1 MQCPDTVRYML
12 RFKRLGVIALAGALA
27 SAILT
32 APAAPALAFKQI
44 PATNWGYIYAGTDP
58 VTATKA
64 KPAAKNLEFKSKFE
78 VKYNNF
84 PDWAKKEV
92 QAAIDVWSANFKSSV
107 VVSVD
112 ASWGRSN
119 SWGVLG
125 SARPGSFFS
134 AFSGAPDPSLWY
146 SSASANA
153 LAGKDLDK
161 ANPEIVIQVNS
172 GATWNTRGD
181 GMPTSAEYDLESVFI
196 HEVGHGLG
204 FLSNDA
210 YDPFF
215 GLGSLDQPTPFD
227 AYLQTADGRRL
238 ADLPTP
244 SRELG
249 SALTSSLVWSGPLGI
264 NANGGIKPKMYT
276 PSRYESGSSTSH
288 LDEATFSKSG
298 LDSVMTP
305 SLDPGEVFRQPG
317 PLQLAMME
325 DMRNKPPAG
334 VATELPLSP
343 RNVQAF
349 TGDSSALISFDPPVN
364 LRTAQISEYVIKNI
378 KTGAE
383 KRSPSSPVLMTG
395 LKNGTPYTFSVV
407 SKNALGISDPGTA
420 KAVTPQ
426 PGWKSTVLDST
437 ADGKSVA
444 STTFNGQ
451 PAIAYTDTQSGDL
464 KLATYDGK
472 KWKKITVDGA
482 GGSSARTNGTIS
494 GAISMCVNG
503 SGVKQTL
510 HIFYSDSTEKDLR
523 YAAYNGKSFAIEIV
537 DGNGPAVNEYT
548 QILRVRTSSDVSV
561 ANACI
566 ATASTVQVFYR
577 DESQGVLL
585 GAVKTKST
593 TWQYELIDGDRKTDG
608 RSTGDVG
615 FHLQAIFDG
624 SKTYV
629 AYDSVVT
636 MNQKKE
642 ITSGAIRIA
651 TRTGIEPAAW
661 AYQTLDIS
669 TDDAS
674 IFGFDVA
681 LAKVNGDVLATW
693 LAASITTA
701 PKPNQIRWAL
711 LSDPT
716 KISTITT
723 ENFGTPGQYIVTD
736 GKTII
741 FNCQER
747 LCALDMSKKDLGQA
761 AIRLVSSTQGAEHT
775 QSAWV
780 TVNKNKYLLA
790 TVNGKLAL
798 LKP

>member
-1 MQCPDTVRYML
+1 MVRM
-12 RFKRLGVIALAGALA
+12 KRLGAIAFAGALVA
-27 SAILT
+27 SILV
-32 APAAPALAFKQI
+32 APSAPALSFKQI
-44 PATNWGYIYAGTDP
+44 PATNWGHIYAGSDP
-58 VTATKA
+58 VSNSNPR
-64 KPAAKNLEFKSKFE
+64 PAQKNLEAKSKFI

-92 QAAIDVWSANFKSSV
+92 QSAVNVWSANFSSTV
-107 VVSVD
+107 AITVD
-112 ASWGRSN
+112 ASWGRSS

-146 SSASANA
+146 SSATANA
-153 LAGKDLDK
+153 LAGRDLDK
-161 ANPEIVIQVNS
+161 ANPEIIIQVNS

-181 GMPTSAEYDLESVFI
+181 GTPSSSEYDLESVFI
-196 HEVGHGLG
+196 HELGHGLG

-210 YDPFF
+210 YDPSF

-227 AYLQTADGRRL
+227 AYLQTSDGRRL
-238 ADLPTP
+238 SDLPTP
-244 SRELG
+244 SKELG
-249 SALTSSLVWSGPLGI
+249 VALTTSLVWNGALGI
-264 NANGGIKPKMYT
+264 KANGGVKPKMYT

-288 LDEATFSKSG
+288 LDENTFSKSG

-317 PLQLAMME
+317 PLLLAMME

-334 VATELPLSP
+334 VATELPLAP

-364 LRTAQISEYVIKNI
+364 LRTAQISEYIVKNI
-378 KTGAE
+378 KTGVE
-383 KRSPSSPVLMTG
+383 KKSLTSPVLMTG
-395 LKNGTPYTFSVV
+395 LKNGTSYTFSVV
-407 SKNALGISDPGTA
+407 AKNALGISDAEIT

-426 PGWKSTVLDST
+426 AGWKSTVLDSS

-451 PAIAYTDTQSGDL
+451 PAIAYTDTKSGDL

-472 KWKKITVDGA
+472 KWKKVTIDGA
-482 GGSSARTNGTIS
+482 GGSSGRTTDTIS
-494 GAISMCVNG
+494 GSISMCVNG
-503 SGVKQTL
+503 SGLKQTL

-523 YAAYNGKSFAIEIV
+523 YAVFNGKSFAIEII

-548 QILRVRTSSDVSV
+548 EVVRVRTSSDVSV
-561 ANACI
+561 ANACV
-566 ATASTVQVFYR
+566 ATSSTVQVYYR
-577 DESQGVLL
+577 DETQGVLL
-585 GAVKTKST
+585 GAVKTRTST
-593 TWQYELIDGDRKTDG
+593 WKYELVDGDRKTDG
-608 RSTGDVG
+608 RTTGDVG

-629 AYDSVVT
+629 AYDSIVS

-651 TRTGIEPAAW
+651 TRTGIEPRAW

-681 LAKVNGDVLATW
+681 LAKINGDVMATW
-693 LAASITTA
+693 LAASTATA
-701 PKPNQIRWAL
+701 PKPNQVRWAL

-716 KISTITT
+716 KISRLTT
-723 ENFGTPGQYIVTD
+723 ENFGTPGEFLATD

-747 LCALDMSKKDLGQA
+747 LCALDTSKKDLGQS
-761 AIRLVSSTQGAEHT
+761 AIRLVSSTQGSEPT

-780 TVNKNKYLLA
+780 TVNKVKYLLA
-790 TVNGKLAL
+790 TFNGKLAL

>member
-1 MQCPDTVRYML
+1 ML
-12 RFKRLGVIALAGALA
+12 RIKRLGVFAIAGALVA
-27 SAILT
+27 SILI
-32 APAAPALAFKQI
+32 APAAPAIAFKQI
-44 PATNWGYIYAGTDP
+44 PATNWGYVYAGSDP
-58 VTATKA
+58 VTTSN
-64 KPAAKNLEFKSKFE
+64 PEPRQKNLEVKSKFV

-92 QAAIDVWSANFKSSV
+92 QAAVNVWSANFSSSV
-107 VVSVD
+107 PITVD
-112 ASWGRSN
+112 ASWGRSS

-146 SSASANA
+146 SSATANA
-153 LAGKDLDK
+153 LAGRDLDK
-161 ANPEIVIQVNS
+161 ANPEIIIQVNS
-172 GATWNTRGD
+172 GAIWNTRGD
-181 GMPTSAEYDLESVFI
+181 GTPSSIEYDLESVFI
-196 HEVGHGLG
+196 HELGHGLG

-210 YDPFF
+210 YDPLY

-227 AYLQTADGRRL
+227 AYLQTSDGRRL

-244 SRELG
+244 SQELG
-249 SALTSSLVWSGPLGI
+249 VALTSSLVWNGALGI
-264 NANGGIKPKMYT
+264 KANGGIKPKMYT
-276 PSRYESGSSTSH
+276 PSRYEPGSSTSH
-288 LDEATFSKSG
+288 LDENTFSKSG

-317 PLQLAMME
+317 PLLLAMME

-378 KTGAE
+378 KTGTE
-383 KRSPSSPVLMTG
+383 KKSLTSPVLMTG
-395 LKNGTPYTFSVV
+395 LKNGTSYTFSVV
-407 SKNALGISDPGTA
+407 AKNALGTSDPVVT
-420 KAVTPQ
+420 KSVTPQ
-426 PGWKSTVLDST
+426 AGWKSTVLDSA
-437 ADGKSVA
+437 ADGKSLA
-444 STTFNGQ
+444 SATFNGQ
-451 PAIAYTDTQSGDL
+451 PAIAYTDTKSGDL
-464 KLATYDGK
+464 KLATFDGK
-472 KWKKITVDGA
+472 KWNKVTVDGA
-482 GGSSARTNGTIS
+482 GGSSGRTTNTIS
-494 GAISMCVNG
+494 GSISMCVNG
-503 SGVKQTL
+503 SGLRQTL

-523 YAAYNGKSFAIEIV
+523 YAVYNGKSFAVEIV
-537 DGNGPAVNEYT
+537 DGNAPAVNEYT
-548 QILRVRTSSDVSV
+548 EIVRVRTASDVSV
-561 ANACI
+561 ANACV
-566 ATASTVQVFYR
+566 ATASSVQVFYR
-577 DESQGVLL
+577 DETQGVLL
-585 GAVKTKST
+585 GAVRTKTSSWK
-593 TWQYELIDGDRKTDG
+593 YELIDGDRKTDG
-608 RSTGDVG
+608 RTTGDVG

-624 SKTYV
+624 SKVYV
-629 AYDSVVT
+629 AYDSVVS

-651 TRTGIEPAAW
+651 RRTGFEPTAW
-661 AYQTLDIS
+661 TYQTLDIS
-669 TDDAS
+669 TDEAN

-693 LAASITTA
+693 LATSTATA
-701 PKPNQIRWAL
+701 PKPNQVRWAL

-716 KISTITT
+716 KISKLTT
-723 ENFGTPGQYIVTD
+723 ENFGTPGEYLATD
-736 GKTII
+736 GRTII

-747 LCALDMSKKDLGQA
+747 LCALDTSKKDLGQS
-761 AIRLVSSTQGAEHT
+761 AIRLVSSTQGSEPT

-780 TVNKNKYLLA
+780 TVNKVKLLLA

>member
-1 MQCPDTVRYML
+1 ML
-12 RFKRLGVIALAGALA
+12 RIKRLGVFAIAGALVA
-27 SAILT
+27 SILI
-32 APAAPALAFKQI
+32 AAAAPAIAFKQI
-44 PATNWGYIYAGTDP
+44 PATNWGYVYAGSDP
-58 VTATKA
+58 VTTSN
-64 KPAAKNLEFKSKFE
+64 PEPRQKNLEVKSKFV

-92 QAAIDVWSANFKSSV
+92 QAAVNVWSANFSSSV
-107 VVSVD
+107 PITVD
-112 ASWGRSN
+112 ASWGRSS

-146 SSASANA
+146 SSATANA
-153 LAGKDLDK
+153 LAGRDLDK
-161 ANPEIVIQVNS
+161 ANPEIIIQVNS
-172 GATWNTRGD
+172 GAIWNTRGD
-181 GMPTSAEYDLESVFI
+181 GTPSSIEYDLESVFI
-196 HEVGHGLG
+196 HELGHGLG

-210 YDPFF
+210 YDPFY

-227 AYLQTADGRRL
+227 AYLQTSDGRRL

-244 SRELG
+244 SQELG
-249 SALTSSLVWSGPLGI
+249 VALTSSLVWNGALGI
-264 NANGGIKPKMYT
+264 KANGGIKPKMYT
-276 PSRYESGSSTSH
+276 PSRYEPGSSTSH
-288 LDEATFSKSG
+288 LDENTFSKSG

-317 PLQLAMME
+317 PLLLAMME

-378 KTGAE
+378 KTGTE
-383 KRSPSSPVLMTG
+383 RKSLTSPVLMTG
-395 LKNGTPYTFSVV
+395 LKNGTSYTFSVV
-407 SKNALGISDPGTA
+407 AKNALGTSDPVVT
-420 KAVTPQ
+420 KSVTPQ
-426 PGWKSTVLDST
+426 TGWKSTVLDSA
-437 ADGKSVA
+437 ADGKSLA
-444 STTFNGQ
+444 SATFNGQ
-451 PAIAYTDTQSGDL
+451 PAIAYTDTKSGDL
-464 KLATYDGK
+464 KLATFDGK
-472 KWKKITVDGA
+472 KWNKVTVDGA
-482 GGSSARTNGTIS
+482 GGSSGRTTNTIS
-494 GAISMCVNG
+494 GSISMCVNG
-503 SGVKQTL
+503 SGLRQTL

-523 YAAYNGKSFAIEIV
+523 YAVYNGKSFAVEIV
-537 DGNGPAVNEYT
+537 DGNAPAVNEYT
-548 QILRVRTSSDVSV
+548 EIVRVRTASDVSV
-561 ANACI
+561 ANACV
-566 ATASTVQVFYR
+566 ATASSVQVFYR
-577 DESQGVLL
+577 DETQGVLL
-585 GAVKTKST
+585 GAVRTKTSSWK
-593 TWQYELIDGDRKTDG
+593 YELIDGDRKTDG
-608 RSTGDVG
+608 RTTGDVG

-624 SKTYV
+624 SKVYV
-629 AYDSVVT
+629 AYDSVVS

-651 TRTGIEPAAW
+651 RRTGFEPTAW
-661 AYQTLDIS
+661 TYQTLDIS
-669 TDDAS
+669 TDEAN

-693 LAASITTA
+693 LATSTATA
-701 PKPNQIRWAL
+701 PKPNQVRWTL

-716 KISTITT
+716 KISKLTT
-723 ENFGTPGQYIVTD
+723 ENFGTPGEYLATD
-736 GKTII
+736 GRTII

-747 LCALDMSKKDLGQA
+747 LCALDTSKKDLGQS
-761 AIRLVSSTQGAEHT
+761 AIRLVSSTQGSEPT

-780 TVNKNKYLLA
+780 TVNKVKLLLA

>member
-1 MQCPDTVRYML
+1 ML
-12 RFKRLGVIALAGALA
+12 RIKRLGVIAFAGALVA
-27 SAILT
+27 SILV
-32 APAAPALAFKQI
+32 APAAPALSFKQI

-58 VTATKA
+58 VTTSNAQPTQ
-64 KPAAKNLEFKSKFE
+64 KNLEAKSKFV

-92 QAAIDVWSANFKSSV
+92 QAAVNVWSANFSSSV
-107 VVSVD
+107 PITVD
-112 ASWGRSN
+112 ASWGRSS

-146 SSASANA
+146 SSATANA
-153 LAGKDLDK
+153 LAGRDLDK
-161 ANPEIVIQVNS
+161 ANPEIIIQVNS
-172 GATWNTRGD
+172 GAIWNTRGD
-181 GMPTSAEYDLESVFI
+181 GTPSPTEYDLESVFI
-196 HEVGHGLG
+196 HELGHGLG

-210 YDPFF
+210 YDPYY

-244 SRELG
+244 SKELG
-249 SALTSSLVWSGPLGI
+249 TALTSSLVWNGALGI
-264 NANGGIKPKMYT
+264 KANGGIKPKMYT

-288 LDEATFSKSG
+288 LDENTFSKSG

-317 PLQLAMME
+317 PLLLAMME

-378 KTGAE
+378 KIGLE
-383 KRSPSSPVLMTG
+383 KKSLTSPVLMTG
-395 LKNGTPYTFSVV
+395 LKNGTSYTFSVV
-407 SKNALGISDPGTA
+407 AKNALGSSDPVLT
-420 KAVTPQ
+420 KSVTPQ
-426 PGWKSTVLDST
+426 AGWKSTVLDAA

-451 PAIAYTDTQSGDL
+451 PAIAYTDTKSGDL
-464 KLATYDGK
+464 KLATFDGK
-472 KWKKITVDGA
+472 KWNKVTVDGA
-482 GGSSARTNGTIS
+482 GGSSGRTTNTIS
-494 GAISMCVNG
+494 GSISMCVNG
-503 SGVKQTL
+503 SGVRQTL

-523 YAAYNGKSFAIEIV
+523 YAVYNGKSFAVDIV
-537 DGNGPAVNEYT
+537 DGNGSEVNEYT
-548 QILRVRTSSDVSV
+548 EVLRVRTASDVSV
-561 ANACI
+561 ANACV
-566 ATASTVQVFYR
+566 ATASSVQVFYR
-577 DESQGVLL
+577 DETQGVLL
-585 GAVKTKST
+585 GAVRTKTSS
-593 TWQYELIDGDRKTDG
+593 WEYELIDGDRKTDS
-608 RSTGDVG
+608 RTTGDVG

-624 SKTYV
+624 SKIYV
-629 AYDSVVT
+629 AYDSVVS

-651 TRTGIEPAAW
+651 TRTGIEPTAW
-661 AYQTLDIS
+661 SYQTLDIS

-693 LAASITTA
+693 LATSTATA
-701 PKPNQIRWAL
+701 PKPNQVRWAL

-716 KISTITT
+716 KISRLTT
-723 ENFGTPGQYIVTD
+723 ENFGTPGEYLATD
-736 GKTII
+736 GRTII

-747 LCALDMSKKDLGQA
+747 LCALDTSKKDLGQS
-761 AIRLVSSTQGAEHT
+761 AIRLVSSTQGSEPT

-780 TVNKNKYLLA
+780 TVNKVNLLLA

>member
-1 MQCPDTVRYML
+1 ML
-12 RFKRLGVIALAGALA
+12 RIKRLGVFAIAGALVA
-27 SAILT
+27 SILI

-44 PATNWGYIYAGTDP
+44 PATNWGYVYAGSDP
-58 VTATKA
+58 VTTSN
-64 KPAAKNLEFKSKFE
+64 PEPRQKNLEVKSKFV

-92 QAAIDVWSANFKSSV
+92 QAAVNVWSANFSSSV
-107 VVSVD
+107 PITVD
-112 ASWGRSN
+112 ASWGRSS

-146 SSASANA
+146 SSATANA
-153 LAGKDLDK
+153 LAGRDLDK
-161 ANPEIVIQVNS
+161 ANPEIIIQVNS
-172 GATWNTRGD
+172 GAIWNTRGD
-181 GMPTSAEYDLESVFI
+181 GTPSSIEYDLESVFI
-196 HEVGHGLG
+196 HELGHGLG

-210 YDPFF
+210 YDPLY

-227 AYLQTADGRRL
+227 AYLQTSDGRRL

-244 SRELG
+244 SQELG
-249 SALTSSLVWSGPLGI
+249 VALTSSLVWNGALGI
-264 NANGGIKPKMYT
+264 KANGGIKPKMYT
-276 PSRYESGSSTSH
+276 PSRYEPGSSTSH
-288 LDEATFSKSG
+288 LDENTFSKSG

-317 PLQLAMME
+317 PLLLAMME

-378 KTGAE
+378 KTGTE
-383 KRSPSSPVLMTG
+383 RKSLTSPVLMTG
-395 LKNGTPYTFSVV
+395 LKNGTSYTFSVV
-407 SKNALGISDPGTA
+407 AKNALGTSDPVAT
-420 KAVTPQ
+420 KSVTPQ
-426 PGWKSTVLDST
+426 AGWKSTVLDSA
-437 ADGKSVA
+437 ADGKSLA
-444 STTFNGQ
+444 SATFNGQ
-451 PAIAYTDTQSGDL
+451 PAIAYTDTKSGDL
-464 KLATYDGK
+464 KLATFDGK
-472 KWKKITVDGA
+472 KWNKVTVDGA
-482 GGSSARTNGTIS
+482 GGSSGRTTNTIS
-494 GAISMCVNG
+494 GSISMCVNG
-503 SGVKQTL
+503 SGLRQTL

-523 YAAYNGKSFAIEIV
+523 YAVYNGKSFAVEIV
-537 DGNGPAVNEYT
+537 DGNAPAVNEY
-548 QILRVRTSSDVSV
+548 IEIVRVRTASDVSV
-561 ANACI
+561 ANACV
-566 ATASTVQVFYR
+566 ATASSVQVFYR
-577 DESQGVLL
+577 DETQGVLL
-585 GAVKTKST
+585 GAVRTKTSSWK
-593 TWQYELIDGDRKTDG
+593 YELIDGDRKTDG
-608 RSTGDVG
+608 RTTGDVG

-624 SKTYV
+624 SKVYV
-629 AYDSVVT
+629 AYDSVVS

-651 TRTGIEPAAW
+651 RRTGFEPTAW
-661 AYQTLDIS
+661 TYQTLDIS
-669 TDDAS
+669 TDEAN

-681 LAKVNGDVLATW
+681 LAKVNGDVMATW
-693 LAASITTA
+693 LATSTATA
-701 PKPNQIRWAL
+701 PKPNQVRWAL

-716 KISTITT
+716 KISKLTT
-723 ENFGTPGQYIVTD
+723 ENFGTPGEYLATD
-736 GKTII
+736 GRTII

-747 LCALDMSKKDLGQA
+747 LCALDTSKKDLGQS
-761 AIRLVSSTQGAEHT
+761 AIRLVSSTQGSEPT

-780 TVNKNKYLLA
+780 TVNKVKLLLA

>member
-1 MQCPDTVRYML
+1 ML
-12 RFKRLGVIALAGALA
+12 RIKRLGVFAIAGALVA
-27 SAILT
+27 SILI
-32 APAAPALAFKQI
+32 APAAPAIAFKQI
-44 PATNWGYIYAGTDP
+44 PATNWGYVYAGSDP
-58 VTATKA
+58 VTTSN
-64 KPAAKNLEFKSKFE
+64 PEPRQKNLEIKSKFV

-92 QAAIDVWSANFKSSV
+92 QAAVNVWSANFSSSV
-107 VVSVD
+107 PITVD
-112 ASWGRSN
+112 ASWGRSS

-146 SSASANA
+146 SSATANA
-153 LAGKDLDK
+153 LAGRDLDK
-161 ANPEIVIQVNS
+161 ANPEIIIQVNS
-172 GATWNTRGD
+172 GAIWNTRGD
-181 GMPTSAEYDLESVFI
+181 GTPSSIEYDLESVFI
-196 HEVGHGLG
+196 HELGHGLG

-210 YDPFF
+210 YDPFY

-227 AYLQTADGRRL
+227 AYLQTSDGRRL

-244 SRELG
+244 SQELG
-249 SALTSSLVWSGPLGI
+249 VALTSSLVWNGALGI
-264 NANGGIKPKMYT
+264 KANGGIKPKMYT
-276 PSRYESGSSTSH
+276 PSRYEPGSSTSH
-288 LDEATFSKSG
+288 LDENTFSKSG

-317 PLQLAMME
+317 PLLLAMME

-378 KTGAE
+378 KTGTE
-383 KRSPSSPVLMTG
+383 RKSLTSPVLMTG
-395 LKNGTPYTFSVV
+395 LKNGTSYTFSVV
-407 SKNALGISDPGTA
+407 AKNALGTSDPVVT
-420 KAVTPQ
+420 KSVTPQ
-426 PGWKSTVLDST
+426 TGWKSTVLDSA
-437 ADGKSVA
+437 ADGKSLA
-444 STTFNGQ
+444 SATFNGQ
-451 PAIAYTDTQSGDL
+451 PAIAYTDTKSGDL
-464 KLATYDGK
+464 KLATFDGK
-472 KWKKITVDGA
+472 KWNKVTVDGA
-482 GGSSARTNGTIS
+482 GGSSGRTTNTIS
-494 GAISMCVNG
+494 GSISMCVNG
-503 SGVKQTL
+503 SGLRQTL

-523 YAAYNGKSFAIEIV
+523 YAVYNGKSFAVEIV
-537 DGNGPAVNEYT
+537 DGNAPAVNEYT
-548 QILRVRTSSDVSV
+548 EIVRVRTASDVSV
-561 ANACI
+561 ANACV
-566 ATASTVQVFYR
+566 ATASSVQVFYR
-577 DESQGVLL
+577 DETQGVLL
-585 GAVKTKST
+585 GAVRTKTSSWK
-593 TWQYELIDGDRKTDG
+593 YELIDGDRKTDG
-608 RSTGDVG
+608 RTTGDVG

-624 SKTYV
+624 SKVYV
-629 AYDSVVT
+629 AYDSVVS

-651 TRTGIEPAAW
+651 RRTGFEPTAW
-661 AYQTLDIS
+661 TYQTLDIS
-669 TDDAS
+669 TDEAN

-693 LAASITTA
+693 LATSTATA
-701 PKPNQIRWAL
+701 PKPNQVRWAL

-716 KISTITT
+716 KISKLTT
-723 ENFGTPGQYIVTD
+723 ENFGTPGEYLATD
-736 GKTII
+736 GRTII

-747 LCALDMSKKDLGQA
+747 LCALDTSKKDLGQS
-761 AIRLVSSTQGAEHT
+761 AIRLVSSTQGSEPT

-780 TVNKNKYLLA
+780 TVNKVKLLLA

>member
-1 MQCPDTVRYML
+1 MQRI
-12 RFKRLGVIALAGALA
+12 KRLGFFAFAGILVA
-27 SAILT
+27 SILV
-32 APAAPALAFKQI
+32 APSAPALAFKQI
-44 PATNWGYIYAGTDP
+44 PATNWGYTYAGSDP
-58 VTATKA
+58 VTNST
-64 KPAAKNLEFKSKFE
+64 PRPVEKNLEVKSKFV

-84 PDWAKKEV
+84 PEWAKKEV
-92 QAAIDVWSANFKSSV
+92 QAAVNVWSANFSSSV
-107 VVSVD
+107 VITVD
-112 ASWGRSN
+112 ASWGRSS

-146 SSASANA
+146 SSATANA
-153 LAGKDLDK
+153 LAGRDLDK
-161 ANPEIVIQVNS
+161 ANPEIIIQVNS
-172 GATWNTRGD
+172 AAVWNTRGD
-181 GMPTSAEYDLESVFI
+181 GSPSSSEYDLESVFI
-196 HEVGHGLG
+196 HELGHGLG

-210 YDPFF
+210 YDPSF

-244 SRELG
+244 SKELG
-249 SALTSSLVWSGPLGI
+249 SALTSSLVWNGALGMKA
-264 NANGGIKPKMYT
+264 NAGIKPKMYT

-288 LDEATFSKSG
+288 LDENTFSKSG

-305 SLDPGEVFRQPG
+305 NLDPGEVFRQPG
-317 PLQLAMME
+317 PLLLAMME

-364 LRTAQISEYVIKNI
+364 LRTAQISEYVVKNI
-378 KTGAE
+378 KTGTE
-383 KRSPSSPVLMTG
+383 KKSLTSPVLMTG
-395 LKNGTPYTFSVV
+395 LKNGTSYTFSVV
-407 SKNALGISDPGTA
+407 AKNALGTSDPVVT
-420 KAVTPQ
+420 KSVTPQ
-426 PGWKSTVLDST
+426 AGWKSTVLDTT

-451 PAIAYTDTQSGDL
+451 PAIAYTDTKSGDL

-472 KWKKITVDGA
+472 KWKKVTVDGA
-482 GGSSARTNGTIS
+482 GGSSGRTTDNIS
-494 GAISMCVNG
+494 GSISMCVNG
-503 SGVKQTL
+503 SGLKQFL

-523 YAAYNGKSFAIEIV
+523 YAVYNGKSFAIEVV
-537 DGNGPAVNEYT
+537 DGNGPVVNDYEE
-548 QILRVRTSSDVSV
+548 ILRVRTSSDVSV

-566 ATASTVQVFYR
+566 ATASSVQVFYR
-577 DESQGVLL
+577 DETQGVLL
-585 GAVKTKST
+585 GAVKTKTSS
-593 TWQYELIDGDRKTDG
+593 WKYELVDGDRKTDG
-608 RSTGDVG
+608 RTTGDVG

-624 SKTYV
+624 SKTYL

-651 TRTGIEPAAW
+651 TRTGIETTAW
-661 AYQTLDIS
+661 SYQTLDIS

-674 IFGFDVA
+674 VFGFDVA
-681 LAKVNGDVLATW
+681 LAKVSGDVMATW
-693 LAASITTA
+693 LAASTASA
-701 PKPNQIRWAL
+701 PKPNQVRWAL

-716 KISTITT
+716 KISKLTT
-723 ENFGTPGQYIVTD
+723 ENFGTPGEFLTTD
-736 GKTII
+736 GRTII

-747 LCALDMSKKDLGQA
+747 LCALDTSKKELGQS
-761 AIRLVSSTQGAEHT
+761 AIRLVSSTQGSEPT

-780 TVNKNKYLLA
+780 TVNKVKYLLA

>member
-1 MQCPDTVRYML
+1 MVRM
-12 RFKRLGVIALAGALA
+12 KRLRVIALAVALVA
-27 SAILT
+27 SILS
-32 APAAPALAFKQI
+32 APSAPALAFKQI
-44 PATNWGYIYAGTDP
+44 PATTWGHVYAGSDP
-58 VTATKA
+58 VTNSNPRPTQ
-64 KPAAKNLEFKSKFE
+64 KNLEVKSKFI

-92 QAAIDVWSANFKSSV
+92 QAAVNVWSANFSSSV
-107 VVSVD
+107 PITVD
-112 ASWGRSN
+112 ASWGRSS

-146 SSASANA
+146 SSATANA
-153 LAGKDLDK
+153 LAGRDLDK
-161 ANPEIVIQVNS
+161 ANPEIIIQVNS
-172 GATWNTRGD
+172 GAIWNTRGD
-181 GMPTSAEYDLESVFI
+181 GTPSSSEYDLESVFI
-196 HEVGHGLG
+196 HELGHGLG

-210 YDPFF
+210 YDPYYA
-215 GLGSLDQPTPFD
+215 LGSLDQPTPFD
-227 AYLQTADGRRL
+227 AYLQTSDGRRL
-238 ADLPTP
+238 SDLPTP
-244 SRELG
+244 SKELG
-249 SALTSSLVWSGPLGI
+249 VALTSSLVWNGPLGI
-264 NANGGIKPKMYT
+264 KANGGVKPKMYT

-288 LDEATFSKSG
+288 LDENTFSKSG

-317 PLQLAMME
+317 PLLLAMME

-334 VATELPLSP
+334 VATELPQAP

-364 LRTAQISEYVIKNI
+364 LRTAQISEYIVKNI
-378 KTGAE
+378 KTGIE
-383 KRSPSSPVLMTG
+383 KKSLTSPVLMTG
-395 LKNGTPYTFSVV
+395 LKNGTSYTFSVV
-407 SKNALGISDPGTA
+407 AKNALGTSDAEIT

-426 PGWKSTVLDST
+426 AGWKSTVLDSS

-444 STTFNGQ
+444 SATFNGQ
-451 PAIAYTDTQSGDL
+451 PAIAYTDTKSGDL

-472 KWKKITVDGA
+472 KWKKVTVDGA
-482 GGSSARTNGTIS
+482 GGSGGRTTDTIS
-494 GAISMCVNG
+494 GSISMCVNG
-503 SGVKQTL
+503 SGTKQTL
-510 HIFYSDSTEKDLR
+510 HIFYSDLTEKDLR
-523 YAAYNGKSFAIEIV
+523 YVVFNGKSFAIEVV
-537 DGNGPAVNEYT
+537 DGNGPVVNEYT
-548 QILRVRTSSDVSV
+548 EAVRVRTSSDVSV
-561 ANACI
+561 ANACV
-566 ATASTVQVFYR
+566 ATASSVQVYYR
-577 DESQGVLL
+577 DETQGVLL
-585 GAVKTKST
+585 GAVKTRTST
-593 TWQYELIDGDRKTDG
+593 WKYELVDGDRKTDG
-608 RSTGDVG
+608 RTTGDVG

-629 AYDSVVT
+629 AYDSVVS

-651 TRTGIEPAAW
+651 TRTGIEPRDW

-681 LAKVNGDVLATW
+681 LAKVNGDVMATW
-693 LAASITTA
+693 LAASTATA
-701 PKPNQIRWAL
+701 PKPNQVRWAL

-716 KISTITT
+716 KISRLTT
-723 ENFGTPGQYIVTD
+723 ENFGTPGEYLATD
-736 GKTII
+736 GRTII

-747 LCALDMSKKDLGQA
+747 LCALDTSKKDLGQS
-761 AIRLVSSTQGAEHT
+761 AIRLVSSTQGSEPT

-780 TVNKNKYLLA
+780 TVNKVKYLLA
-790 TVNGKLAL
+790 TINGKLAL

>member
-1 MQCPDTVRYML
+1 MVRM
-12 RFKRLGVIALAGALA
+12 KRLRVIALAVALVA
-27 SAILT
+27 SILS
-32 APAAPALAFKQI
+32 APSAPALAFKQI
-44 PATNWGYIYAGTDP
+44 PATTWGHVYAGSDP
-58 VTATKA
+58 VANSNPRPTQ
-64 KPAAKNLEFKSKFE
+64 KNLEVKSKFI

-92 QAAIDVWSANFKSSV
+92 QAAVNVWSANFSSSV
-107 VVSVD
+107 PITVD
-112 ASWGRSN
+112 ASWGRSS

-146 SSASANA
+146 SSATANA
-153 LAGKDLDK
+153 LAGRDLDK
-161 ANPEIVIQVNS
+161 ANPEIIIQVNS
-172 GATWNTRGD
+172 GAIWNTRGD
-181 GMPTSAEYDLESVFI
+181 GTPSSSEYDLESVFI
-196 HEVGHGLG
+196 HELGHGLG

-210 YDPFF
+210 YDPYYA
-215 GLGSLDQPTPFD
+215 LGSLDQPTPFD
-227 AYLQTADGRRL
+227 AYLQTSDGRRL
-238 ADLPTP
+238 SDLPTP
-244 SRELG
+244 SKELG
-249 SALTSSLVWSGPLGI
+249 VALTSSLVWNGPLGI
-264 NANGGIKPKMYT
+264 KANGGVKPKMYT

-288 LDEATFSKSG
+288 LDENTFSKSG

-317 PLQLAMME
+317 PLLLAMME

-334 VATELPLSP
+334 VATELPQAP

-364 LRTAQISEYVIKNI
+364 LRTAQISEYIVKNI
-378 KTGAE
+378 KTGIE
-383 KRSPSSPVLMTG
+383 KKSLTSPVLMTG
-395 LKNGTPYTFSVV
+395 LKNGTSYTFSVV
-407 SKNALGISDPGTA
+407 AKNALGTSDAEIT

-426 PGWKSTVLDST
+426 AGWKSTVLDSS

-451 PAIAYTDTQSGDL
+451 PAIAYTDTKSGDL

-472 KWKKITVDGA
+472 KWKKVTVDGA
-482 GGSSARTNGTIS
+482 GGSGGRTTDTIS
-494 GAISMCVNG
+494 GSISMCVNG
-503 SGVKQTL
+503 SGTKQTL
-510 HIFYSDSTEKDLR
+510 HIFYSDLTEKDLR
-523 YAAYNGKSFAIEIV
+523 YVVFNGKSFAIEVV
-537 DGNGPAVNEYT
+537 DGNGPVVNEYT
-548 QILRVRTSSDVSV
+548 EAVRVRTSSDVSV
-561 ANACI
+561 ANACV
-566 ATASTVQVFYR
+566 ATASSVQVYYR
-577 DESQGVLL
+577 DETQGVLL
-585 GAVKTKST
+585 GAVKTKTST
-593 TWQYELIDGDRKTDG
+593 WKYELVDGDRKTDG
-608 RSTGDVG
+608 RTTGDVG

-629 AYDSVVT
+629 AYDSVVS

-651 TRTGIEPAAW
+651 TRTGIEPRDW

-681 LAKVNGDVLATW
+681 LAKVNGDVMATW
-693 LAASITTA
+693 LAASTATA
-701 PKPNQIRWAL
+701 PKPNQVRWAL

-716 KISTITT
+716 KISRLTT
-723 ENFGTPGQYIVTD
+723 ENFGTPGEYLATD
-736 GKTII
+736 GRTII

-747 LCALDMSKKDLGQA
+747 LCALDTSKKDLGQS
-761 AIRLVSSTQGAEHT
+761 AIRLVSSTQGSEPT

-780 TVNKNKYLLA
+780 TVNKVKYLLA
-790 TVNGKLAL
+790 TINGKLAL

>member
-1 MQCPDTVRYML
+1 ML
-12 RFKRLGVIALAGALA
+12 RIKRLGVIAFAGALVA
-27 SAILT
+27 SILV
-32 APAAPALAFKQI
+32 APAAPALSFKQI

-58 VTATKA
+58 VTTSNAQPTQ
-64 KPAAKNLEFKSKFE
+64 KNLEAKSKFV

-92 QAAIDVWSANFKSSV
+92 QAAVNVWSANFSSSV
-107 VVSVD
+107 PITVD
-112 ASWGRSN
+112 ASWGRSS

-146 SSASANA
+146 SSATANA
-153 LAGKDLDK
+153 MAGRDLDK
-161 ANPEIVIQVNS
+161 ANPEIIIQVNS
-172 GATWNTRGD
+172 GAIWNTRGD
-181 GMPTSAEYDLESVFI
+181 GTPSSTEYDLESVFI
-196 HEVGHGLG
+196 HELGHGLG

-210 YDPFF
+210 YDPFY

-244 SRELG
+244 SKELG
-249 SALTSSLVWSGPLGI
+249 TALTSSLVWNGALGI
-264 NANGGIKPKMYT
+264 KANGGIKPKMYT

-288 LDEATFSKSG
+288 LDENTFSKSG

-317 PLQLAMME
+317 PLLLAMME

-378 KTGAE
+378 KTGLE
-383 KRSPSSPVLMTG
+383 KKSLTSPVLMTG
-395 LKNGTPYTFSVV
+395 LKNGTSYTFSVV
-407 SKNALGISDPGTA
+407 AKNALGSSDPVLT
-420 KAVTPQ
+420 KSLTPQ
-426 PGWKSTVLDST
+426 AGWKSTVLDAA

-451 PAIAYTDTQSGDL
+451 PAIAYTDTKSGDL
-464 KLATYDGK
+464 KLATFDGK
-472 KWKKITVDGA
+472 KWNKVTVDGA
-482 GGSSARTNGTIS
+482 GGSSGRTTNTIS
-494 GAISMCVNG
+494 GSISMCVNG
-503 SGVKQTL
+503 SGVRQTL

-523 YAAYNGKSFAIEIV
+523 YAVYNGKSFAVDIV
-537 DGNGPAVNEYT
+537 DGNGSEVNEYT
-548 QILRVRTSSDVSV
+548 EVLRVRTASDVSV
-561 ANACI
+561 ANACV
-566 ATASTVQVFYR
+566 ATASSVQVFYR
-577 DESQGVLL
+577 DETQGVLL
-585 GAVKTKST
+585 GAVRTKTSSWK
-593 TWQYELIDGDRKTDG
+593 YELIDGDRKTDG
-608 RSTGDVG
+608 RTTGDVG

-624 SKTYV
+624 SKVYV
-629 AYDSVVT
+629 AYDSVVS

-651 TRTGIEPAAW
+651 TRTGIEPTAW
-661 AYQTLDIS
+661 SYQTLDIS

-693 LAASITTA
+693 LATSTATA
-701 PKPNQIRWAL
+701 PKPNQVRWAL

-716 KISTITT
+716 KISRLTT
-723 ENFGTPGQYIVTD
+723 ENFGTPGEYLATD
-736 GKTII
+736 GRTII

-747 LCALDMSKKDLGQA
+747 LCALDTSKKDLGQS
-761 AIRLVSSTQGAEHT
+761 AIRLVSSTQGSEPT

-780 TVNKNKYLLA
+780 TVNKIKYLLA

>member
-1 MQCPDTVRYML
+1 MVRI
-12 RFKRLGVIALAGALA
+12 KRLRVIALAVALVA
-27 SAILT
+27 SILS
-32 APAAPALAFKQI
+32 APSAPALTFKQI
-44 PATNWGYIYAGTDP
+44 PATTWGHVYAGTDP
-58 VTATKA
+58 VTSSNPR
-64 KPAAKNLEFKSKFE
+64 PAQKNLEAKSKFI

-92 QAAIDVWSANFKSSV
+92 QAAVNVWSANFSSAV
-107 VVSVD
+107 PITVD
-112 ASWGRSN
+112 ASWGRSS

-146 SSASANA
+146 SSATANA
-153 LAGKDLDK
+153 LAGRDLDK
-161 ANPEIVIQVNS
+161 ANPEIIIQVNS
-172 GATWNTRGD
+172 GAIWNTRGD
-181 GMPTSAEYDLESVFI
+181 GTPSSSEYDLESVFI
-196 HEVGHGLG
+196 HELGHGLG

-210 YDPFF
+210 YDPYYA
-215 GLGSLDQPTPFD
+215 LGSLDQPTPFD
-227 AYLQTADGRRL
+227 AYLQTSDGRRL
-238 ADLPTP
+238 SDLPTP
-244 SRELG
+244 SKELG
-249 SALTSSLVWSGPLGI
+249 VALTSSLVWNGPLGI
-264 NANGGIKPKMYT
+264 KANGGVKPKMYT

-288 LDEATFSKSG
+288 LDENTFSKSG

-317 PLQLAMME
+317 PLLLAMME

-334 VATELPLSP
+334 VATELPQAP

-364 LRTAQISEYVIKNI
+364 LRTAQISEYIVKNI
-378 KTGAE
+378 KTGVE
-383 KRSPSSPVLMTG
+383 KKSLTSPVLMTG
-395 LKNGTPYTFSVV
+395 LKNGTSYTFSVV
-407 SKNALGISDPGTA
+407 AKNALGTSDPEIT
-420 KAVTPQ
+420 KAITPQ
-426 PGWKSTVLDST
+426 TGWKSTVLDSS

-444 STTFNGQ
+444 SASFNGQ
-451 PAIAYTDTQSGDL
+451 PAIAYTDTKSGDL

-472 KWKKITVDGA
+472 KWKKVTVDGA
-482 GGSSARTNGTIS
+482 GGSGGRTTDTIS
-494 GAISMCVNG
+494 GSISMCVNG
-503 SGVKQTL
+503 SGLKQTL
-510 HIFYSDSTEKDLR
+510 HIFYSDLTEKDLR
-523 YAAYNGKSFAIEIV
+523 YAVFNGKSFAVEVI

-548 QILRVRTSSDVSV
+548 EVVRVRTSSDVSV
-561 ANACI
+561 ANACV
-566 ATASTVQVFYR
+566 ATASSVQVYYR
-577 DESQGVLL
+577 DETQGVLL
-585 GAVKTKST
+585 GAVRTKTST
-593 TWQYELIDGDRKTDG
+593 WKYELVDGDRKTDG
-608 RSTGDVG
+608 RTTGDVG

-629 AYDSVVT
+629 AYDSVVS

-651 TRTGIEPAAW
+651 TRTGIEPRDW
-661 AYQTLDIS
+661 VYQTLDIS

-681 LAKVNGDVLATW
+681 LAKVNGDVMATW
-693 LAASITTA
+693 LAASTATA
-701 PKPNQIRWAL
+701 PKPNQVRWAL

-716 KISTITT
+716 KISRLTT
-723 ENFGTPGQYIVTD
+723 ENFGTPGEYLATD
-736 GKTII
+736 GRTII

-747 LCALDMSKKDLGQA
+747 LCALDTSKKDLGQS
-761 AIRLVSSTQGAEHT
+761 AIRLVSSTQGSEPT

-780 TVNKNKYLLA
+780 TVNKVKHLLA

>member
-1 MQCPDTVRYML
+1 MQRI
-12 RFKRLGVIALAGALA
+12 KGLGVFAFA
-27 SAILT
+27 SILV
-32 APAAPALAFKQI
+32 ASILVSPSAPALAFKQI
-44 PATNWGYIYAGTDP
+44 PATNWGYTYAGSDP
-58 VTATKA
+58 VTGST
-64 KPAAKNLEFKSKFE
+64 PRPVEKNLEVKSKFV

-92 QAAIDVWSANFKSSV
+92 QAAVNVWSANFSSSV
-107 VVSVD
+107 VITVD
-112 ASWGRSN
+112 ASWGRSS

-146 SSASANA
+146 SSATANA
-153 LAGKDLDK
+153 LAGRDLDK
-161 ANPEIVIQVNS
+161 ANPEMIIQVNS
-172 GATWNTRGD
+172 AAVWNTRGD
-181 GMPTSAEYDLESVFI
+181 GSPSSSEYDLESVFI
-196 HEVGHGLG
+196 HELGHGLG

-210 YDPFF
+210 YDPYY

-244 SRELG
+244 SKELG
-249 SALTSSLVWSGPLGI
+249 SALTSSLVWNGALGMKA
-264 NANGGIKPKMYT
+264 NAGIKPKMYT

-288 LDEATFSKSG
+288 LDENTFSKSG

-305 SLDPGEVFRQPG
+305 NLDPGEVFRQPG
-317 PLQLAMME
+317 PLLLAMME

-378 KTGAE
+378 KTGVE
-383 KRSPSSPVLMTG
+383 KKSLTSPVLMTG
-395 LKNGTPYTFSVV
+395 LKNGSSYSFSIIA
-407 SKNALGISDPGTA
+407 KNALGSSDPVVT

-426 PGWKSTVLDST
+426 AGWKSAVLDT
-437 ADGKSVA
+437 AADGKSVA

-451 PAIAYTDTQSGDL
+451 PAIAYTDTKSGDL

-472 KWKKITVDGA
+472 KWKKVTVDGA
-482 GGSSARTNGTIS
+482 GGSSGRTTDTIS
-494 GAISMCVNG
+494 GSISMCVNG
-503 SGVKQTL
+503 SGLKQFL

-523 YAAYNGKSFAIEIV
+523 YAVYNGKSFAIEVV
-537 DGNGPAVNEYT
+537 DGNGPVVNDYAEV
-548 QILRVRTSSDVSV
+548 LRVRTSSDVSV

-566 ATASTVQVFYR
+566 ATASSVQVFYR
-577 DESQGVLL
+577 DETQGVLL
-585 GAVKTKST
+585 GAVKTKTSS
-593 TWQYELIDGDRKTDG
+593 WKYELVDGDRKTDG
-608 RSTGDVG
+608 RTTGDVG

-624 SKTYV
+624 AKTYL

-651 TRTGIEPAAW
+651 TRTGIETTAW
-661 AYQTLDIS
+661 SYQTLDIS

-674 IFGFDVA
+674 VFGFDVA
-681 LAKVNGDVLATW
+681 LAKVSGDIMATW
-693 LAASITTA
+693 LAASTASA
-701 PKPNQIRWAL
+701 PKPNQVRWAL

-716 KISTITT
+716 KISKLTT
-723 ENFGTPGQYIVTD
+723 ENFGTPGEFLTTD
-736 GKTII
+736 GRTII

-747 LCALDMSKKDLGQA
+747 LCALDTSKKELGQS
-761 AIRLVSSTQGAEHT
+761 AIRLVSSTQGSEPT

-780 TVNKNKYLLA
+780 TVNKVKYLLA

>member
-1 MQCPDTVRYML
+1 MVRM
-12 RFKRLGVIALAGALA
+12 KRLRVIALAVALVA
-27 SAILT
+27 SILS
-32 APAAPALAFKQI
+32 APSAPALAFKQI
-44 PATNWGYIYAGTDP
+44 PATTWGHVYAGSDP
-58 VTATKA
+58 VTNSNPRPTQ
-64 KPAAKNLEFKSKFE
+64 KNLEVKSKFI

-92 QAAIDVWSANFKSSV
+92 QAAVNVWSANFSSSV
-107 VVSVD
+107 PITVD
-112 ASWGRSN
+112 ASWGRSS

-146 SSASANA
+146 SSATANA
-153 LAGKDLDK
+153 LAGRDLDK
-161 ANPEIVIQVNS
+161 ANPEIIIQVNS
-172 GATWNTRGD
+172 GAIWNTRGD
-181 GMPTSAEYDLESVFI
+181 GTPSSSEYDLESVFI
-196 HEVGHGLG
+196 HELGHGLG

-210 YDPFF
+210 YDPYYA
-215 GLGSLDQPTPFD
+215 LGSLDQPTPFD
-227 AYLQTADGRRL
+227 AYLQTSDGRRL
-238 ADLPTP
+238 SDLPTP
-244 SRELG
+244 SKELG
-249 SALTSSLVWSGPLGI
+249 VALTSSLVWNGPLGI
-264 NANGGIKPKMYT
+264 KANGGVKPKMYT

-288 LDEATFSKSG
+288 LDENTFSKSG

-317 PLQLAMME
+317 PLLLAMME

-334 VATELPLSP
+334 VATELPLAP

-364 LRTAQISEYVIKNI
+364 LRTAQISEYIVKNI
-378 KTGAE
+378 KTGIE
-383 KRSPSSPVLMTG
+383 KKSLTSPVLMTG
-395 LKNGTPYTFSVV
+395 LKNGTSYTFSVV
-407 SKNALGISDPGTA
+407 AKNALGTSDAEIT

-426 PGWKSTVLDST
+426 AGWKSTVLDSS

-451 PAIAYTDTQSGDL
+451 PAIAYTDTKSGDL

-472 KWKKITVDGA
+472 KWKKVTVDGA
-482 GGSSARTNGTIS
+482 GGSGGRTTDTIS
-494 GAISMCVNG
+494 GSISMCVNG
-503 SGVKQTL
+503 SGTKQTL
-510 HIFYSDSTEKDLR
+510 HIFYSDLTEKDLR
-523 YAAYNGKSFAIEIV
+523 YVVFNGKSFAIEVV
-537 DGNGPAVNEYT
+537 DGNGPVVNEYT
-548 QILRVRTSSDVSV
+548 EAVRVRTSSDVSV
-561 ANACI
+561 ANACV
-566 ATASTVQVFYR
+566 ATASSVQVYYR
-577 DESQGVLL
+577 DETQGVLL
-585 GAVKTKST
+585 GAVKTRTST
-593 TWQYELIDGDRKTDG
+593 WKYELVDGDRKTDG
-608 RSTGDVG
+608 RTTGDVG

-629 AYDSVVT
+629 AYDSVVS

-651 TRTGIEPAAW
+651 TRTGIEPRDW

-681 LAKVNGDVLATW
+681 LAKVNGDVMATW
-693 LAASITTA
+693 LAASTATA
-701 PKPNQIRWAL
+701 PKPNQVRWAL

-716 KISTITT
+716 KISRLTT
-723 ENFGTPGQYIVTD
+723 ENFGTPGEYLATD
-736 GKTII
+736 GRTII

-747 LCALDMSKKDLGQA
+747 LCALDTSKKDLGQS
-761 AIRLVSSTQGAEHT
+761 AIRLVSSTQGSEPT

-780 TVNKNKYLLA
+780 TVNKVKYLLA

>member
-1 MQCPDTVRYML
+1 ML
-12 RFKRLGVIALAGALA
+12 RLNRLWAITFAGALA
-27 SAILT
+27 VSILSA
-32 APAAPALAFKQI
+32 PSAPALAFKQI

-58 VTATKA
+58 VTSTTA
-64 KPAAKNLEFKSKFE
+64 KPAAKNLEFKSKFD

-92 QAAIDVWSANFKSSV
+92 QAAIDVWSANFKSTTV
-107 VVSVD
+107 ITVD
-112 ASWGRSN
+112 ASWGRSS

-146 SSASANA
+146 SSAAANA

-161 ANPEIVIQVNS
+161 ANPEIIIQVNS

-181 GMPTSAEYDLESVFI
+181 GVPTSSEYDLESVFI
-196 HEVGHGLG
+196 HELGHGLG

-210 YDPFF
+210 YDPFY

-249 SALTSSLVWSGPLGI
+249 TALTSSLVWSGPLGI
-264 NANGGIKPKMYT
+264 KANGGVKPKMYT

-288 LDEATFSKSG
+288 LDEDTFSKSG

-317 PLQLAMME
+317 PLLLAMME
-325 DMRNKPPAG
+325 DMRNKPPVG
-334 VATELPLSP
+334 IATDLPQSP
-343 RNVQAF
+343 RNAQAF
-349 TGDSSALISFDPPVN
+349 TGDSSALVSFDPPVN
-364 LRTAQISEYVIKNI
+364 LRTAQISEYIVKNL
-378 KTGAE
+378 KTGLE
-383 KRSPSSPVLMTG
+383 KKALSSPVLMAG
-395 LKNGTPYTFSVV
+395 LKNGTSYSFSVV
-407 SKNALGISDPGTA
+407 AKNALGVSD
-420 KAVTPQ
+420 AVTTKSVIPQ
-426 PGWKSTVLDST
+426 AGWKSTVLDT
-437 ADGKSVA
+437 AADGKSVT

-451 PAIAYTDTQSGDL
+451 PAIAYTDTKSGDL
-464 KLATYDGK
+464 KLATFNGK
-472 KWKKITVDGA
+472 IWKKVTVDGA
-482 GGSSARTNGTIS
+482 GGSSGRTTDTIS

-523 YAAYNGKSFAIEIV
+523 YATYNGKSFAIEVV

-548 QILRVRTSSDVSV
+548 DLVRVRTSSDVSV

-566 ATASTVQVFYR
+566 ATTSTVQVFYR

-585 GAVKTKST
+585 GAIKSKSAA
-593 TWQYELIDGDRKTDG
+593 WKYELVDGDRKTDG
-608 RSTGDVG
+608 RTTGDVG

-629 AYDSVVT
+629 AYDSVVS

-651 TRTGIEPAAW
+651 TRTGIEPTGW
-661 AYQTLDIS
+661 AYQTLDLS

-674 IFGFDVA
+674 VFGFDVA
-681 LAKVNGDVLATW
+681 LAKVGGDVMATW
-693 LAASITTA
+693 LAASTATA
-701 PKPNQIRWAL
+701 PKPNQVRWAL

-716 KISTITT
+716 NISKLTT
-723 ENFGTPGQYIVTD
+723 ENFGTPGEYLTTD

-741 FNCQER
+741 FNCQDR
-747 LCALDMSKKDLGQA
+747 LCALDTSKKDLGQS
-761 AIRLVSSTQGAEHT
+761 AIRLVSSTQGSEPT

-780 TVNKNKYLLA
+780 TVNKIKYLLA

>member
-1 MQCPDTVRYML
+1 ML
-12 RFKRLGVIALAGALA
+12 RLKRLGSIGLA
-27 SAILT
+27 SALAASILFAPS
-32 APAAPALAFKQI
+32 APAVTFKQI
-44 PATNWGYIYAGTDP
+44 PATNWGYTYAGTDS
-58 VTATKA
+58 VTTQSTQ
-64 KPAAKNLEFKSKFE
+64 PAAKNLESTSRFD

-92 QAAIDVWSANFKSSV
+92 QAAIDVWSANFKSTV

-112 ASWGRSN
+112 ASWGRSS

-146 SSASANA
+146 SSAAANA

-161 ANPEIVIQVNS
+161 ANPEIIIQVNS
-172 GATWNTRGD
+172 AAAWDTRGD
-181 GMPTSAEYDLESVFI
+181 GSPSSSEYDLESVFI
-196 HEVGHGLG
+196 HEIGHGLG

-210 YDPFF
+210 YDPFY

-227 AYLQTADGRRL
+227 AYLQTPDGRRL

-244 SRELG
+244 SKELG
-249 SALTSSLVWSGPLGI
+249 AALTSSLVWSGPLGI
-264 NANGGIKPKMYT
+264 KANAGIKPKMYT
-276 PSRYESGSSTSH
+276 PSRYQSGSSTSH

-305 SLDPGEVFRQPG
+305 NLDPGEIFHSPG
-317 PLQLAMME
+317 PLLLAMME
-325 DMRNKPPAG
+325 DMRNKPAAG
-334 VATELPLSP
+334 VATDLPQSP

-349 TGDSSALISFDPPVN
+349 TGDASALVSFDPPVN
-364 LRTAQISEYVIKNI
+364 LRTAQISEYIVKNI
-378 KTGAE
+378 KTGLE
-383 KRSPSSPVLMTG
+383 KKSLTSPVQMTG
-395 LKNGTPYTFSVV
+395 LKNGTSYTFSVV
-407 SKNALGISDPGTA
+407 AKNALGASEAVVT

-426 PGWKSTVLDST
+426 AGWNSTVLDTS

-444 STTFNGQ
+444 STTFDGQ
-451 PAIAYTDTQSGDL
+451 PAIAYTDTKSGDL

-472 KWKKITVDGA
+472 SWKKVTVDGA
-482 GGSSARTNGTIS
+482 GGSSGRTTNTIS
-494 GAISMCVNG
+494 GGISMCING

-510 HIFYSDSTEKDLR
+510 HIFYSDSIDNDLR
-523 YAAYNGKSFAIEIV
+523 YATYNGKIFAIEIV
-537 DGNGPAVNEYT
+537 DGNGASVNDYLDP
-548 QILRVRTSSDVSV
+548 IRVRTSSDVSLT
-561 ANACI
+561 NACV
-566 ATASTVQVFYR
+566 ASASAVQVFYR
-577 DESQGVLL
+577 DETQGVLL
-585 GAVKTKST
+585 GAVKSKTAPWK
-593 TWQYELIDGDRKTDG
+593 YELVDGDRKTDG

-624 SKTYV
+624 VKTYV
-629 AYDSVVT
+629 AYDSVVA

-669 TDDAS
+669 SDDAA

-681 LAKVNGDVLATW
+681 LAKTNGDVFVTW
-693 LAASITTA
+693 LAASTATA
-701 PKPNQIRWAL
+701 PKPNQVRWVL
-711 LSDPT
+711 LSDST
-716 KISTITT
+716 NISKITT
-723 ENFGTPGQYIVTD
+723 ENFGTPGEFMATD

-747 LCALDMSKKDLGQA
+747 LCALDTSKKDLGQA
-761 AIRLVSSTQGAEHT
+761 AIRLVSSTQGSEPT

-780 TVNKNKYLLA
+780 TVNKIKYLLA